1 MDVEDDVSHVED
13 VDVDDDVYA
22 DVVDRMLYGWKFVAT
37 IDILLGEQVRVVAGL
52 QILFSLLLLH
62 FPHFLLL
69 LALAPPKLC
78 LIVLVL
84 PSLIHPLPPRP
95 PGGPRRQVGVWGSLV
110 EAP

>member
-1 MDVEDDVSHVED
+1 MKELLADVEDDVSHVED

-62 FPHFLLL
+62 FHNLLL
-69 LALAPPKLC
+69 HLLPALGPPKL
-78 LIVLVL
+78 
-84 PSLIHPLPPRP
+84 
-95 PGGPRRQVGVWGSLV
+95 QKW
-110 EAP
+110 